1 MNHCRR
7 LHLFRGLFLVFA
19 SIIPL
24 RADVSYELS
33 GTVLDETGS
42 PVSGALVEILGTDLS
57 SSTDDAGEFLIQG
70 TVGVSSVEH
79 GIGSQSRI
87 AFQGRT
93 LVLDLP
99 DGGSDVSVSVL
110 NSRGRTVAKCLSGDL
125 PSGRHT
131 IGSADIARLPG
142 GFYLVMV
149 RMNGREITIPRM
161 YVGSLG
167 FGSLVASLSA
177 DRYITAT
184 TALAKDAAGD
194 SVRIIA
200 DNHQEKRMACTTTA
214 GDLGTITLYRR
225 SLGFTTANYPA
236 VDGSTSAH
244 PLARVIACYL
254 MESSWSW
261 NVHWDGTYRVFPYSG
276 NEERSDSIAYMTDH
290 RGTHGSYVSL
300 IQDSAELILVARMP
314 SEDELALA
322 QDSGVALDIQEVALD
337 AFVFIVHAENQVN
350 NLALQDVVDIYSG
363 EITNWSEAG
372 GADTTISPYQRN
384 ANSGSQ
390 ELMMSLV
397 MKDTPML
404 EVPDAMVLAGMTG
417 PFLKLPYDRAGI
429 AYTVYFYKEYMAGSD
444 GLVKTIGIN
453 GVVPEYETIRD
464 REYPLFSEVY
474 VVVRSD
480 AEEGGGARRLRD
492 WLVVPEGQNVVKQS
506 GYVPIGIE

>member
-1 MNHCRR
+1 MT
-7 LHLFRGLFLVFA
+7 
-19 SIIPL
+19 PL

-33 GTVLDETGS
+33 GTVVDETGS
-42 PVSGALVEILGTDLS
+42 PVSGALVEILGTELS
-57 SSTDDAGEFLIQG
+57 SSTDNAGEFLIQG
-70 TVGVSSVEH
+70 TVGVSSVAQN
-79 GIGSQSRI
+79 IGPQSRI
-87 AFQGRT
+87 VFQGRT

-99 DGGSDVSVSVL
+99 DGGSDVSVNVL
-110 NSRGRTVAKCLSGDL
+110 NSRGRTVARRLSGDL

-131 IGSADIARLPG
+131 IRTADIARLSG
-142 GFYLVMV
+142 GLYLVTV
-149 RMNGREITIPRM
+149 RVNGREITIPRM

-177 DRYITAT
+177 DRNITAT
-184 TALAKDAAGD
+184 TALAKNAAGD
-194 SVRIIA
+194 SVRIVA
-200 DNHQEKRMACTTTA
+200 DNHQEKRIVCTIPA
-214 GDLGTITLYRR
+214 GDLGTLTLYRR

-261 NVHWDGTYRVFPYSG
+261 HYWYRDGTYRVLPYTESDD
-276 NEERSDSIAYMTDH
+276 RTDSIGSMTEH

-314 SEDELALA
+314 SEDELGLA
-322 QDSGVALDIQEVALD
+322 QDNGVDLDIQEVALD

-350 NLALQDVVDIYSG
+350 NLALQEAVDIYSG
-363 EITNWSEAG
+363 NITNWSAVG
-372 GADTTISPYQRN
+372 GADKAISPYQRN

-404 EVPDAMVLAGMTG
+404 EVPDAMVLGGMTG

-429 AYTVYFYKEYMAGSD
+429 AFTVYFYKEFMAGSE

-453 GVVPEYETIRD
+453 GVIPEYETIRD

-474 VVVRSD
+474 VVIRSD
-480 AEEGGGARRLRD
+480 AEEHGGARRLRD
-492 WLVVPEGQNVVKQS
+492 WLIVPEGQNVVKQS
-506 GYVPIGIE
+506 GYVPIGIQ